1 MEAESRAHLAAIAAL
16 SQALDDAGVDH
27 WLFGGWAVD
36 FWVGQQTRPH
46 DDVDLAAWRRDF
58 ARIKVALEAAGWRH
72 TPMPDDVIGTRYVLG
87 AVLVEFTFVESGPAG
102 EVVVPL
108 PDQPV
113 VWSTEPFGDVRRE
126 FGAVSARVI
135 PLDVLRAGKA
145 VPREDASDAAK
156 DRADAATLE
165 RVVE

>member
-1 MEAESRAHLAAIAAL
+1 MDGESRDQLAAISAL

-36 FWVGQQTRPH
+36 FWVGERTRRH
-46 DDVDLAAWRRDF
+46 DDVDVAAWRRDF
-58 ARIKVALEAAGWRH
+58 ARVKAALEAAGWRH
-72 TPMPDDVIGTRYVLG
+72 TPMSDDVIGTRYVFG
-87 AVLVEFTFVESGPAG
+87 AVLVEFTFVESGHAG

-145 VPREDASDAAK
+145 VAREDASDAAK
-156 DRADAATLE
+156 DRADAAVLE
-165 RVVE
+165 GVEE